1 MLHGLAEPGGKFL
14 PKNRFYKMSQVV
26 VYSFILMS
34 DIFCA
39 NTALLVTGLE
49 SLVSKLLRRLG
60 VLETKIE
67 NQ

>member
-14 PKNRFYKMSQVV
+14 PKNRFYKMSLVV

-39 NTALLVTGLE
+39 NTALLVTGLGKFGLKAASE
-49 SLVSKLLRRLG
+49 VGGFGDK
-60 VLETKIE
+60 
-67 NQ
+67 N